1 MTQFKIN
8 SHKSIINAF
17 TLAGLVFLFY
27 SNGVNTTIEYILE
40 VYSVSPL
47 FGSLMGGTELTVSGS
62 GFSSNVSDNTVS
74 VGKQHVIQS

>member
-8 SHKSIINAF
+8 SHKSISWS
-17 TLAGLVFLFY
+17 VFLFY